1 MFQNPYMGGYAA
13 PYYSPPMADNLAQ
26 LRAGQMNAP
35 MGPMQQPQQ
44 MPAQQPQT
52 STGAIWVQGEEGA
65 KGYLVAPGNSVLL
78 MDSEASTFFIKT
90 VDQSGMPMPLRIFD
104 YTERAQSPKKPVTAQ
119 TVPQG
124 DYVTR
129 EEFNALAARLD
140 GLARQNSK
148 GEVAANAESAL

>member
-35 MGPMQQPQQ
+35 TGPMQQPQQ

-104 YTERAQSPKKPVTAQ
+104 YAERAQSPKKPVTAQ
-119 TVPQG
+119 NTAQG
-124 DYVTR
+124 DFVTR
-129 EEFNALAARLD
+129 EEFNALVARLD
-140 GLARQNSK
+140 GLAQVKQSTEGMND
-148 GEVAANAESAL
+148 G